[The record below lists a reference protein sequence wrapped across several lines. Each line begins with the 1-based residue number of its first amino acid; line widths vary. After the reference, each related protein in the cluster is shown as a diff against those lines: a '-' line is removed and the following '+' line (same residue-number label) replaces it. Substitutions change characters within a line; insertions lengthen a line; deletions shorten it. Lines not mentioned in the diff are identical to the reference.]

1 MDDKD
6 TIRRVVLN
14 LLIESALRFSILSRY
29 FRGEFL
35 GSAFSDLGAER
46 LGLIQR
52 AFSLHPDEALAESL
66 QGPDSTGF
74 EVVFEQVRAVADQ
87 GEAFAADVAIHADSS
102 LVAVLAE
109 MPKGILDEGL
119 RTDIMAAIEAGL
131 TRLRDA
137 RDRARSTGRTL
148 TFSTKSQGGGQ
159 EAPPLP
165 VYEVWFG
172 TNREPVEE
180 HGELVGFS
188 AVTAERLTYGKC
200 GVSIPKTHRIGDSKP
215 SFWRRLVHGDRPL
228 SLDEVSPLEEPAF
241 WSSVAQSLR
250 ADGAGPGDAIVF
262 LHGFN
267 VSFEAAAICAAQIGA
282 DLNVPGGAMAFFSWP
297 SHGRVLGYLAD
308 EASIEASEVQIT
320 SFLEDFVVKAG
331 ARRVHLIAHSMG
343 NRGLLR
349 AVNRIATNAVAGAGK
364 PFGQIILA
372 APDVDR
378 RTFEMLHKAYAAVA
392 ERTTLYVSSKDHAV
406 RSSRGLH
413 AMDRVG
419 LTPPVTVLP
428 HIDTVSVTKVDLSF
442 LGHGY
447 VAGCRPVLTDIH
459 QLLVSDIEPGRRA
472 GLSLLSTPAGP
483 YWEIAA

>member
-14 LLIESALRFSILSRY
+14 LLIESALRFSTMAQY
-29 FRGEFL
+29 FPGEFL

-52 AFSLHPDEALAESL
+52 AFGLHPDEVLVQSL

-87 GEAFAADVAIHADSS
+87 GEAFAADVAIDAEGS
-102 LVAVLAE
+102 LIVVLAE
-109 MPKGILDEGL
+109 MPEGILDEGL
-119 RTDIMAAIEAGL
+119 RTDIMAAIKAGL

-148 TFSTKSQGGGQ
+148 TFSTKSQGGDR
-159 EAPPLP
+159 ETPPLP

-180 HGELVGFS
+180 DGELVGFS
-188 AVTAERLTYGKC
+188 AVSAARLTYGKC

-228 SLDEVSPLEEPAF
+228 GLDEVSPLDEPAF

-250 ADGAGPGDAIVF
+250 ADGAEPGDAIVF

-308 EASIEASEVQIT
+308 EASIEASELQIT

-349 AVNRIATNAVAGAGK
+349 AVNRIAANAVAGAGK

-392 ERTTLYVSSKDHAV
+392 ERTTLYVSGKDHAV

-428 HIDTVSVTKVDLSF
+428 HIDTISVTKVDLSF

-459 QLLVSDIEPGRRA
+459 QLLVSDIEPRRRA
-472 GLSLLSTPAGP
+472 GLSILSTPDGQ